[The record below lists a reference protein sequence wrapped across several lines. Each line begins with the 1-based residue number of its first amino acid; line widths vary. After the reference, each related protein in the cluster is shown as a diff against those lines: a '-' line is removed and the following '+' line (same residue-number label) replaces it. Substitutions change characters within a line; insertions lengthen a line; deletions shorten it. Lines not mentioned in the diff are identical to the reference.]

1 MWNTKDLQN
10 SISKQIWTFCCPLV
24 VLWNYL
30 SHSQPWNACGKPLP
44 VPHGGAPEHTQHG
57 RAGMD
62 LGLTSSAVEQ
72 AKLWKPWPWPGLLQ
86 QEPWKQWKGPAGA
99 QGQPELHCGDGG
111 VHGRKN
117 PKNCTENL
125 PWLLPLLHIRHPAS
139 QSPGDCTHPH
149 EQMAYFYTTF
159 PAEVSLCEQDPEA
172 EKDWFV
178 VTGAQYLTPH
188 KPNKTS
194 DKKWDRPTYGNICN
208 SRDLEAQNKMPSTI
222 TRGSHTPRGAV
233 AL

>member
-10 SISKQIWTFCCPLV
+10 SISKQIWTFCCPFV

-30 SHSQPWNACGKPLP
+30 SHSQPWNASGDPLP
-44 VPHGGAPEHTQHG
+44 AAHGGAPEHTQQ
-57 RAGMD
+57 AG
-62 LGLTSSAVEQ
+62 LGWTWGSPAVLCNRQ
-72 AKLWKPWPWPGLLQ
+72 SFGNPGPGLDFCSKSHGSSGRDQ
-86 QEPWKQWKGPAGA
+86 QEPRDSRS
-99 QGQPELHCGDGG
+99 CGDGG
-111 VHGRKN
+111 VRGRKN

-125 PWLLPLLHIRHPAS
+125 PWLLPLLHVRHPAS

-159 PAEVSLCEQDPEA
+159 PAEVSLCEQDPEPG
-172 EKDWFV
+172 KDWFT
-178 VTGAQYLTPH
+178 VTGAQYFNPH
-188 KPNKTS
+188 KPNKTG
-194 DKKWDRPTYGNICN
+194 DKKLDRPTYGNICI

-222 TRGSHTPRGAV
+222 TRGSHTPRGAA